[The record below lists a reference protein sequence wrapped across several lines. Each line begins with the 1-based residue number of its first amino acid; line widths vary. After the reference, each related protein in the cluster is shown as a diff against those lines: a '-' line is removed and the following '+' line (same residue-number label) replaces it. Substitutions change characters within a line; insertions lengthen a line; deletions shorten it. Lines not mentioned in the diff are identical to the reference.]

1 MELTFAGFIPG
12 PSQAASEGSHGMAVV
27 RRPAPYV
34 SALVRRCS
42 CVSGRLCLRVYLR
55 GCVCARA
62 CVCVCVCVVCVAVG
76 LWMST
81 RLSGVGNHTNVR
93 RGCRGQGIHRTDE
106 EIDRGGRGKEV
117 SRQPPFLLPRG
128 VVTLSVG
135 ALVCVN
141 TGCGRLQLR
150 TQPCWATSGHWTTA
164 WPTRTTCWRVM
175 SCPPLLRPPPPMV
188 AVQPSAAPAP
198 TARAGACGTRL
209 WRTCGMVA

>member
-1 MELTFAGFIPG
+1 MCVWASVFACL
-12 PSQAASEGSHGMAVV
+12 SVWLCMCARV
-27 RRPAPYV
+27 
-34 SALVRRCS
+34 
-42 CVSGRLCLRVYLR
+42 CVS
-55 GCVCARA
+55 
-62 CVCVCVCVVCVAVG
+62 VCVSVCVCVAVG
-76 LWMST
+76 LWI
-81 RLSGVGNHTNVR
+81 LSGVGNHTNVR

-128 VVTLSVG
+128 VLTPSVG
-135 ALVCVN
+135 ALVGVN

-188 AVQPSAAPAP
+188 AVLPSAAPAP